1 MFLELKK
8 KKSSTIVPEKISLN
22 PLFRETFPR
31 ETRTLFRVVK
41 PLRLYKEYGEKKERT
56 SVEITES
63 SNEKERERKREE
75 KSCEHS
81 VEKPWPWTIPRP
93 RYYFLGFLYD
103 IFYTVKKGILP
114 GWRDKIEKKRY
125 VHERVEQRGEREITR
140 DKGERSETTENSG
153 GMKRMLNIGR
163 LKQSQKKKK
172 NRMKETKGG
181 NLEKEGNLWHMK
193 EGGEKEGAWG
203 CYIRRTVFVF

>member
-1 MFLELKK
+1 MFLTKKERRIFSDVKIVSRIKK

-103 IFYTVKKGILP
+103 IFYTVKKGISP

-140 DKGERSETTENSG
+140 DKGERSETSENSG

-163 LKQSQKKKK
+163 LKQS
-172 NRMKETKGG
+172 
-181 NLEKEGNLWHMK
+181 
-193 EGGEKEGAWG
+193 
-203 CYIRRTVFVF
+203 